1 MKSRKKATGNIL
13 ASIRSSNM
21 GGSMLDVTLDGSLA
35 CLNAFFFGLKA
46 GIHTRI
52 LVAE

>member
-1 MKSRKKATGNIL
+1 MKKSRKKATGNIL

-21 GGSMLDVTLDGSLA
+21 GGSMLDGSLA

-46 GIHTRI
+46 GFHTTI